1 MLRKEVIEEEAR
13 FRQVYIRFYVA
24 KVNQLS
30 LRFCQGE
37 PKVKDRWKG
46 VGVTSEQLR
55 KEKEEQGLNATKNFI
70 TLEKKLKEL
79 AE

>member
-30 LRFCQGE
+30 
-37 PKVKDRWKG
+37 
-46 VGVTSEQLR
+46 
-55 KEKEEQGLNATKNFI
+55 
-70 TLEKKLKEL
+70 
-79 AE
+79 